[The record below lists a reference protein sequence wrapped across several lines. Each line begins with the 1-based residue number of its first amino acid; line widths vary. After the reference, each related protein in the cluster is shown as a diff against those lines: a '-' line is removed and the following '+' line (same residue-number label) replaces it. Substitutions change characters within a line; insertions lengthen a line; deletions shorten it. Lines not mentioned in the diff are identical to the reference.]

1 MTISKRVLG
10 PLVPL
15 AVLAAAAMPV
25 LAQQPNEGPLS
36 TTALITVEAKNGA
49 QLDTSSLKLQVN
61 RHPAQINSVVHVTP
75 NQAQVAIL
83 IDDGLRG
90 SFGLQI
96 QDIKKFIMTL
106 PPGTQVLVGYME
118 NGTVRTATD
127 GFTPDHG
134 AAANSLRIPLSAPG
148 LSASPYFCLSD
159 FVNHWPANGP
169 GARIVLMLTNGVD
182 PYNGRPSIMNQDSP
196 YVQNAQQDAQRAGV
210 AVYSIYYPDSGMRR
224 GAFSGQSYLVQVAEA
239 TGGEAYNQGYLPPP
253 SLSPYLEQFGRAL
266 QESYVVSFQ
275 ADAQKLKN
283 DTLDSLKLT
292 TSQRGIKIVAPE
304 AVHPGMA
311 TIQ

>member
-1 MTISKRVLG
+1 
-10 PLVPL
+10 
-15 AVLAAAAMPV
+15 
-25 LAQQPNEGPLS
+25 
-36 TTALITVEAKNGA
+36 
-49 QLDTSSLKLQVN
+49 
-61 RHPAQINSVVHVTP
+61 
-75 NQAQVAIL
+75 
-83 IDDGLRG
+83 
-90 SFGLQI
+90 
-96 QDIKKFIMTL
+96 
-106 PPGTQVLVGYME
+106 
-118 NGTVRTATD
+118 
-127 GFTPDHG
+127 
-134 AAANSLRIPLSAPG
+134 
-148 LSASPYFCLSD
+148 
-159 FVNHWPANGP
+159 
-169 GARIVLMLTNGVD
+169 
-182 PYNGRPSIMNQDSP
+182 
-196 YVQNAQQDAQRAGV
+196 V

-239 TGGEAYNQGYLPPP
+239 TGGEAYNQGYITPP